1 VVETVR
7 PHAGGLLVR
16 FAGIEDRTAAEQL
29 GGVVLVGDSDSS
41 PVIAEL
47 DEYWD
52 HELIGL
58 TVVTRQ
64 GEPVGEVTDVRHGA
78 GGELL
83 SVRRGDGGEVLVPF
97 VTAMVPAVDLAGG
110 VIVIDPPEGLL
121 EL

>member
-1 VVETVR
+1 
-7 PHAGGLLVR
+7 
-16 FAGIEDRTAAEQL
+16 
-29 GGVVLVGDSDSS
+29 
-41 PVIAEL
+41 VIAEL